1 MTNSRPIPM
10 QLNTEGVYEITIPA
24 QEGQKYQYKIR
35 SYTGKLIT
43 KVDPFS
49 FSIDGTYSIVYNYTN
64 LKPKSKKIEIQNQA
78 YNSPL
83 NTYEIYLGGWNE
95 NYKTYREMAEP
106 LTNYLKE
113 YSFNSVQIMPIMEY
127 PKDATWGYQT
137 MGYFAPTARY
147 GSPEDLMYLIDYLH
161 DNGIYVL
168 LDWTPAHFDPN
179 EYGLINFDGN
189 WLYEFPDRRFTTH
202 PVWKTQLFNWN
213 NAYIASF
220 LISSANFWL
229 SVYNFD
235 GLRVDTITTL
245 MQLFTLNEKREA
257 ACVEYNKGGIRF
269 CYEFTRA
276 LKSQHP
282 NIILVAEETQGFCD
296 ITAPDKFNFSYK
308 QGLGWSWDTGSFINK
323 PKENFHCLTKPFGY
337 LYMNNS
343 VLTYGHDQIAKQN
356 GFLRRQFHE
365 SFDKLKTFY
374 SYMIAFPGKKCLFMG
389 NEYGQSGYWDYTKP
403 LTFITNDDEKYMSWF
418 VQNINKFYLNTP
430 EFYEWDYSP
439 EGAQVIENNCDGQV
453 LCLMRHCSKGSI
465 MCIFNF
471 SDTDYYDY
479 KINNCNQYREI
490 KQVFSSKYMHN
501 SNAHIKDGQLYF
513 NLPANSAFFY
523 RVKN

>member
-1 MTNSRPIPM
+1 ME
-10 QLNTEGVYEITIPA
+10 LNEQGVWEITHAAIV
-24 QEGQKYQYKIR
+24 GQKYQYRITTEQNKVLFKI
-35 SYTGKLIT
+35 
-43 KVDPFS
+43 DPFS
-49 FSIDGTYSIVYNYTN
+49 FYINNRYSIVYDYTQ
-64 LKPKSKKIEIQNQA
+64 LKPKSEKIKIENQA
-78 YNSPL
+78 FNQPL
-83 NTYEIYLGGWNE
+83 NTYEIFLGGWNKK
-95 NYKTYREMAEP
+95 YKTYREMAEP

-127 PKDATWGYQT
+127 PKESTWGYQT
-137 MGYFAPTARY
+137 MGYFSPTARY
-147 GSPEDLMYLIDYLH
+147 GTPDDLLYLIDYLH
-161 DNGIYVL
+161 ANDIYVL
-168 LDWTPAHFDPN
+168 LDWTPAHFDPA
-179 EYGLINFDGN
+179 EFGLINYDGDE
-189 WLYEFPDRRFTTH
+189 LYEYPDKRFTTH

-213 NAYIASF
+213 NSYVASF

-245 MQLFTLNEKREA
+245 LQLFTLNENREA
-257 ACVEYNKGGIRF
+257 TCVEYNQGGIQF

-276 LKSQHP
+276 LKAQHP
-282 NIILVAEETQGFCD
+282 NLILVAEETQGFCD
-296 ITAPDKFNFSYK
+296 ITNPERFNFSYK
-308 QGLGWSWDTGSFINK
+308 QGLGWSWDTGSFIYN
-323 PKENFHCLTKPFGY
+323 PKENFHALTKPFNY

-343 VLTYGHDQIAKQN
+343 ILTYGHDQIAKQN

-453 LCLMRHCSKGSI
+453 LGLMRHCSKGSV

-471 SDTDYYDY
+471 SDTDYHDY
-479 KINNCNQYREI
+479 KINNCNQYKEI
-490 KQVFSSKYMHN
+490 DQVFSSKYMHD